1 MSFKLSK
8 RSLRNLEGVD
18 KSLSDLVVLAITM
31 TEVDFVVIEGLRTR
45 ERQEKLVAS
54 GASMTMNSKHLI
66 GHAVDLAAWVDG
78 TVRWD
83 WSLYPRI
90 AEAMREAAF
99 ATRTR
104 VTWGGCWNKELGSIP
119 AGCCEMAVANYAAE
133 RRRQGGTPFID
144 GPHFEL
150 RP

>member
-99 ATRTR
+99 TRR
-104 VTWGGCWNKELGSIP
+104 PHGSDARGGW
-119 AGCCEMAVANYAAE
+119 
-133 RRRQGGTPFID
+133 R
-144 GPHFEL
+144 
-150 RP
+150 